1 MKSLSGGQISLA
13 EVGEASG
20 FLSSEEQALA
30 LEISDPRFYRRSVLG
45 GALGFA
51 ESYIRGEWDT
61 KDLTALLSVF
71 VRELTSESFKP
82 NSRMSWASNL
92 AARAGHWM
100 RRNTRAGSKKNISA
114 HYDLSNEFFSTM
126 LDETMTYSSAC
137 FEQGST
143 DLAAGQFAKYD
154 RLCRWLELDSSDH
167 LLEIG
172 TGWGG
177 MSIHAATQFG
187 CRVTTTTISQQQY
200 DYATAKIEKLGL
212 TDQINVLLCDY
223 RDLKGTYDKAVSI
236 EMIEAVGHKF
246 LPGYFE
252 AISSL
257 VKTGGQF
264 AIQAISMP
272 DRTYEKYLQRTDFIQ
287 KYIFPG
293 SCCPS
298 LGALVQGYS
307 GTAWHCEQIA
317 NIGEDYAT
325 TLRLWR
331 ENFESELPR
340 IRELGFDDR
349 FIRMWRYYLC
359 YCEAGFAEKY
369 LSNHQILFSK
379 GNA

>member
-1 MKSLSGGQISLA
+1 M
-13 EVGEASG
+13 
-20 FLSSEEQALA
+20 
-30 LEISDPRFYRRSVLG
+30 
-45 GALGFA
+45 
-51 ESYIRGEWDT
+51 
-61 KDLTALLSVF
+61 
-71 VRELTSESFKP
+71 
-82 NSRMSWASNL
+82 
-92 AARAGHWM
+92 
-100 RRNTRAGSKKNISA
+100 
-114 HYDLSNEFFSTM
+114 
-126 LDETMTYSSAC
+126 
-137 FEQGST
+137 
-143 DLAAGQFAKYD
+143 
-154 RLCRWLELDSSDH
+154 CRWLELDSSDH

-223 RDLKGTYDKAVSI
+223 RDLEGSYDKAVSI

-272 DRTYEKYLQRTDFIQ
+272 DRTYAKYLQRTDFIQ

-307 GTAWHCEQIA
+307 ETAWHCEQIA

-331 ENFESELPR
+331 ENFEAELPR